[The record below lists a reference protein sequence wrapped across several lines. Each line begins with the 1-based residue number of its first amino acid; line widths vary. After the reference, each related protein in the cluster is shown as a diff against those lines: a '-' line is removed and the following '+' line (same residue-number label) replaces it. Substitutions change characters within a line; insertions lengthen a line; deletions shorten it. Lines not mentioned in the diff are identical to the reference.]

1 MATITKKKILNQN
14 QHGGV
19 PYGNLTRLSFRF
31 QTNASGY
38 FLDSD
43 TPAAA
48 VGISDKVRLGLLPA
62 GMRLEDSL
70 AIVSDAFTATATAKI
85 GFEYV
90 DGVDSTTVPQD
101 DDYFHAALAYNAV
114 GRTRANNT
122 AVAPVTLPKDAYLTL
137 VNQAAALNAVGII
150 DILVE
155 GVLTGAP

>member
-1 MATITKKKILNQN
+1 MATITKKKIAQQN
-14 QHGGV
+14 QFGGT
-19 PYGNLTRLSFRF
+19 PYGNATKLPFRF
-31 QTNASGY
+31 ETNASGY
-38 FLDSD
+38 YLDSD

-48 VGISDKVRLGLLPA
+48 VGNGDKVRLGVLPA
-62 GMRLEDSL
+62 GFRIEDSL

-90 DGVDSTTVPQD
+90 DGVNSSTVPQD
-101 DDYFHAALAYNAV
+101 DDYFHAALAYNAI

-150 DILVE
+150 DIIVE